1 MARFR
6 AKHGPLEER
15 AADAIASI
23 LHVDMD
29 AFFVSVE
36 LLERPELRGKP
47 VVVGGRPDQRGVVT
61 AASYEARKFGV
72 HSAMPLRTAGKL
84 CPQAVFLDGH
94 HEKYGE
100 WSDRVA
106 TILAKFSP
114 IVEMVSIDEAY
125 LDLAGTERLH
135 GPPLAA
141 ADKLLRDHHAHDGAS
156 LLRWTWRR
164 RGSSP
169 KSHRIRRSRAGLVWV
184 APGQEARFL
193 APLPVRKIPGIGE
206 VTERAL
212 RALGIET
219 VDQLA
224 AVSPEKLEK
233 IFGQWGDALYRK
245 ARGGDSYEFVID
257 AEPKSISHN
266 HTFGEDTNDTEAL
279 HALLSHLSQKACK
292 RLREAGLAT
301 RTLTLTIRYA
311 GFDTH
316 TRAKTLS
323 EPTQLDADIFRV
335 FQRLF
340 AEHRDMKRKIRLLG
354 VSLGGL
360 THGGEQLDLLDAERR
375 ERLEK
380 LTRATD
386 KLRDRFGFGKVQF
399 GGSLRA
405 DGSRNERDDAEM
417 GLRWEEQTSKSRVSR
432 DASHDESEWMPYTS
446 RMSPVTPPSGT
457 ATHLRSGGELSRILA
472 ARQRRSPDRRVV
484 VAVLGRRASQLWL
497 LHERSRRRRTACEPA
512 RAASLVRTSSKHC
525 SGRW

>member
-1 MARFR
+1 MLEMARFR

-61 AASYEARKFGV
+61 AASYEARKYGV

-94 HEKYGE
+94 HAKYGE
-100 WSDRVA
+100 WSDKIA

-141 ADKLLRDHHAHDGAS
+141 ADNLLRTITRTTELPCSAGLATTRLVAKVAS
-156 LLRWTWRR
+156 DQAKPR
-164 RGSSP
+164 
-169 KSHRIRRSRAGLVWV
+169 GLVWV

-212 RALGIET
+212 HALKIET
-219 VDQLA
+219 VEQLA
-224 AVSPEKLEK
+224 TVSPERLEK
-233 IFGQWGDALYRK
+233 VFGQWGDALYRK

-335 FQRLF
+335 FQKLF

-386 KLRDRFGFGKVQF
+386 KLRDRFGFGKLQF

-405 DGSRNERDDAEM
+405 DGSKNERDE
-417 GLRWEEQTSKSRVSR
+417 
-432 DASHDESEWMPYTS
+432 
-446 RMSPVTPPSGT
+446 
-457 ATHLRSGGELSRILA
+457 
-472 ARQRRSPDRRVV
+472 
-484 VAVLGRRASQLWL
+484 
-497 LHERSRRRRTACEPA
+497 
-512 RAASLVRTSSKHC
+512 
-525 SGRW
+525 